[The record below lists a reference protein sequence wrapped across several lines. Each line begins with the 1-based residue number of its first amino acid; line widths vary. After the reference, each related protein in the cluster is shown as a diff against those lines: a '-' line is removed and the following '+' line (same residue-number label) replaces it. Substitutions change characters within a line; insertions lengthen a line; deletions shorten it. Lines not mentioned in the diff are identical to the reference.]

1 MNAETVIDD
10 TAVLDAGSRATTPC
24 VRIIGCGRSHRSDD
38 RLGLHVV
45 DRLSKMSLPCVRLAT
60 SEAPGADL
68 LLDLDG
74 CELLIIVDAAVAS
87 PQLRPGEWI
96 RIDVGHS
103 MEARITPV
111 RVAGG
116 EPTHFL
122 GVNTALALGADLG
135 VLPKDV
141 WVYVIAAS
149 NVDYGEALS
158 PGLAD
163 RARQL
168 ADRIR
173 DDVEG
178 WLARRN
184 GGDA

>member
-1 MNAETVIDD
+1 MNAETAIAD
-10 TAVLDAGSRATTPC
+10 TATVDAGPRSTTPC
-24 VRIIGCGRSHRSDD
+24 VRIIGCGRSHRTDD

-45 DRLSKMSLPCVRLAT
+45 DRLSRMSHPCVRLAT

-74 CELLIIVDAAVAS
+74 YELLIIVDAVIAG

-103 MEARITPV
+103 TEARITPV

-149 NVDYGEALS
+149 DVGYGELLS
-158 PGLAD
+158 PGLAE
-163 RARQL
+163 RAGEL
-168 ADRIR
+168 ANRIHEDVEHWLERRIR
-173 DDVEG
+173 
-178 WLARRN
+178 
-184 GGDA
+184 GDA